1 MQADAQAIQT
11 GINIMSN
18 ARSQIDQMCNS
29 IEYAIKEAEQG
40 NKNKKFRDCQ
50 AKVNQCVKKMRGS
63 AQELVGVGKRLSAL
77 LAIVNQLGE

>member
-18 ARSQIDQMCNS
+18 ARTQIDQMCNS
-29 IEYAIKEAEQG
+29 IEYAIKEAEQS

-50 AKVNQCVKKMRGS
+50 AKVDQCVKKMRAS
-63 AQELVGVGKRLSAL
+63 AQELVGVGKRLSVL
-77 LAIVNQLGE
+77 LAIVNKLGE

>member
-1 MQADAQAIQT
+1 MQADAQAIQA
-11 GINIMSN
+11 GINIISN
-18 ARSQIDQMCNS
+18 ARTQVDQMCNS
-29 IEYAIKEAEQG
+29 IEYAIKEAEQS

-63 AQELVGVGKRLSAL
+63 AQELTVIGKRLSAL